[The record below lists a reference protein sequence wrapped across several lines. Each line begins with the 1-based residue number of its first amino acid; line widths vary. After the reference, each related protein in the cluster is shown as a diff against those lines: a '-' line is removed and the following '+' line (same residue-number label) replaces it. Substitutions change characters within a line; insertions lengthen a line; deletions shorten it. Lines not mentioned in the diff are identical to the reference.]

1 MALRFDER
9 GTHQQ
14 GSGLSSTLIIVQNSS
29 KSYRNS
35 VGLFLLY
42 FLMIFTALLGNVIG
56 IKEDSRIG
64 VIQALWNYIKIQGLQ
79 DKMDRR
85 MIRADDQLRPVRSF
99 FSLTFLLPYLFI
111 KNRYST
117 LIHYH
122 SKNSLKP

>member
-14 GSGLSSTLIIVQNSS
+14 GSGLSSTLIIVQSSS

-42 FLMIFTALLGNVIG
+42 FFMIFTALSGNVIG

-85 MIRADDQLRPVRSF
+85 MIRADDQLRPVRSII
-99 FSLTFLLPYLFI
+99 FLHFYSHIYL
-111 KNRYST
+111 
-117 LIHYH
+117 
-122 SKNSLKP
+122 SKIDIQR